1 MRYVGNWIMLSVP
14 SKGKVSGT
22 ELQGAV
28 VEISES
34 DLNYLSKL
42 LQEKAA
48 TEIMIHER
56 FKSPNWRPRS
66 DRLWRKI
73 QAVRH
78 ALKDDT
84 QKS

>member
-1 MRYVGNWIMLSVP
+1 MRYIGNWTMLSAP
-14 SKGKVSGT
+14 GKGRIAGT
-22 ELQGAV
+22 TLQGAV

-34 DLNYLSKL
+34 DLNYISKL

-48 TEIMIHER
+48 SEIMDHER

-84 QKS
+84 

>member
-1 MRYVGNWIMLSVP
+1 MALSRPATGRV
-14 SKGKVSGT
+14 VGT

-28 VEISES
+28 IEISES
-34 DLNYLSKL
+34 DLNYISKL

-48 TEIMIHER
+48 LEIMNHGR

-73 QAVRH
+73 QAIRH
-78 ALKDDT
+78 ALKSDT
-84 QKS
+84 EKT

>member
-1 MRYVGNWIMLSVP
+1 MRYVGNWVLLSTP
-14 SKGKVSGT
+14 GKGKVKGT

-28 VEISES
+28 VEINES
-34 DLNYLSKL
+34 DLNYISKL

-48 TEIMIHER
+48 SEIMNHGR
-56 FKSPNWRPRS
+56 FKSLNWRPRS

-78 ALKDDT
+78 ALKNDT
-84 QKS
+84 